1 MSKSMYDI
9 IKKQNGEHFAKAI
22 RCYDNGIF
30 DIPNLD
36 RIVKYAGRDAEPV
49 MKYLISLKN
58 IEITRQSK
66 HHEPLTLLAQAGY
79 TAYVADTLE
88 KQNAIARYFA
98 PNEQLCTFKDKDRF
112 QRYYIINAVRHDAD
126 KLRRD
131 DFTHPE
137 REDAY
142 GTSVISIQVLKEGGF
157 ISIKNRYNHAVESC
171 DNTFNSNPDNI
182 IMGLSDAIQN
192 YFNVDFVTTH
202 CDLPRGYRLVGDQIC
217 KYNQEINNV
226 YVGENFY
233 IADGI
238 IHDINGQNK
247 IMLGGGLIFDI
258 PSKTVHNIARPF
270 YNWNCIDNI
279 FRNKALQQIK
289 DKKTGVRTLTADGV
303 PVIRINAGQMTY
315 INLADAP
322 SVLLTDMNKLC
333 GELDLSKA
341 FEVDLENINTEN
353 ITRIKFNPMVRSV
366 QIKQTALPRDSY
378 NFSNA
383 NTLILNNADFSNAT
397 GFKTKRDAEHVVISN
412 VKFPHLDFDFSQ
424 VEILGL
430 PNCDLRGVKSIKFNP
445 NGYRINLRGAKLPA
459 QKFNLEHVD
468 DLILDNTDTSLV
480 HGMNINPNRVTGI
493 TPANALRLIE
503 QYKQR

>member
-1 MSKSMYDI
+1 MYDI

-30 DIPNLD
+30 DIPNLNH
-36 RIVKYAGRDAEPV
+36 IVKYAGRDAEPI
-49 MKYLISLKN
+49 MKYLISLKG
-58 IEITRQSK
+58 IEVIKQSK
-66 HHEPLTLLAQAGY
+66 HHAPLELLARAGY

-88 KQNAIARYFA
+88 KQNAISRYFA

-126 KLRRD
+126 KLNRN
-131 DFTHPE
+131 DFLHPE

-157 ISIKNRYNHAVESC
+157 ISIKNRYNHTVESC

-192 YFNVDFVTTH
+192 YFNVNFVTSH
-202 CDLPRGYRLVGDQIC
+202 CDLPRGFRLVGDQIC
-217 KYNQEINNV
+217 KYTQEINNV
-226 YVGENFY
+226 YIGENFY
-233 IADGI
+233 VSDGE

-258 PSKTVHNIARPF
+258 PSKTVFNVARPL
-270 YNWNCIDNI
+270 YNWECIDNI
-279 FRNKALQQIK
+279 FRGKALQQTK
-289 DKKTGVRTLTADGV
+289 DRKTGVRTLTANGV
-303 PVIRINAGQMTY
+303 PVMRIVGGQMTY

-333 GELDLSKA
+333 GELDLSNA
-341 FEVDLENINTEN
+341 HTVDLENINTEN

-366 QIKQTALPRDSY
+366 QIRQTALPRDSY
-378 NFSNA
+378 DFGNA
-383 NTLILNNADFSNAT
+383 CTLILNNADFSRAT
-397 GFKTKRDAEHVVISN
+397 EFQTKRNAGHIVISN
-412 VKFPHLDFDFSQ
+412 VKFPPLDFDFSG

-430 PNCDLRGVKSIKFNP
+430 PNCDLSAVKSIKFNP
-445 NGYRINLRGAKLPA
+445 LGYRINLRGAKLPA
-459 QKFNLEHVD
+459 QKFDFSRVD
-468 DLILDNTDTSLV
+468 DVILDNTDISLV
-480 HGMNINPNRVTGI
+480 RGINLNPSGTYTGI
-493 TPANALRLIE
+493 TPADVLKLTQKCKHR
-503 QYKQR
+503 